1 MTQFPQPAGR
11 TALKLV
17 VAGGFGVGKT
27 TAIGAISDIKPLRT
41 EEVLT
46 AHSAATDS
54 LDGVE
59 AKTTTT
65 VAFDFGRVGWDDPE
79 HLELYLFG
87 TPGQPRFWN
96 LWHDLSAG
104 AFGAV
109 VLADTRRLESSY
121 PAADF
126 FEQLG
131 LPFVIAVNRFPGA
144 APRTLPEIREAFDV
158 GDNIPVIFCDARNP
172 HSVAGVLLT
181 LIRHALALATDD
193 SALLDAR

>member
-1 MTQFPQPAGR
+1 MTQLPQPVERA
-11 TALKLV
+11 ALKLV

-46 AHSAATDS
+46 THSAATDS
-54 LDGVE
+54 LHGV
-59 AKTTTT
+59 ADKTTTT

-79 HLELYLFG
+79 PLELYLFG

-96 LWHDLSAG
+96 LWHDLSQG

-109 VLADTRRLESSY
+109 VLADTRRLETSF

-131 LPFVIAVNRFPGA
+131 LPFVIAVNRFPAA
-144 APRTLPEIREAFDV
+144 APRTLAEIRDAFDV
-158 GDNIPVIFCDARNP
+158 PPPVQ
-172 HSVAGVLLT
+172 
-181 LIRHALALATDD
+181 
-193 SALLDAR
+193 